1 MPLPARWPVPCLAAA
16 QMKTFFDG
24 TGSHWQKGTLLGKP
38 AALFVSTGTQGGG
51 QETTALTA
59 LTQLSHHGMIF
70 VPYGYQSPEVQ
81 FDMSSVHGGSA
92 YGAGC
97 FAGAD
102 GSRKP
107 SEAELSVAKAQG
119 AYFAKTALA
128 LKKGRSE

>member
-1 MPLPARWPVPCLAAA
+1 MPFASFAAA
-16 QMKTFFDG
+16 QMKAFFDG
-24 TGSHWQKGTLLGKP
+24 TGGHWQKGALVGKP
-38 AALFVSTGTQGGG
+38 GAVFVSTGSQGGG
-51 QETTALTA
+51 QETTAFTTV
-59 LTQLSHHGMIF
+59 TQLSHHGMIF

-81 FDMSSVHGGSA
+81 FDNSSVHGGSA

-97 FAGAD
+97 IAGAD

-128 LKKGRSE
+128 LKKGRSA